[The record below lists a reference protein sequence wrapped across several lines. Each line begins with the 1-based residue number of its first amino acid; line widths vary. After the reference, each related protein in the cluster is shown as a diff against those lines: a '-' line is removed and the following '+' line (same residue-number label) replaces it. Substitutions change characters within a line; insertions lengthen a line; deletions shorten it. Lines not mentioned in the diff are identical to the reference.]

1 MFNKICIILV
11 KFFGLPVVNFLFLG
25 KTVPP
30 CSYRYL
36 IFVTT
41 FVPSL
46 YFFPTALADIPSVRA
61 VITNLRVLTPDA
73 FPFS

>member
-1 MFNKICIILV
+1 M
-11 KFFGLPVVNFLFLG
+11 VNFPFVG
-25 KTVPP
+25 KTVPS
-30 CSYRYL
+30 CSYQYL

-46 YFFPTALADIPSVRA
+46 YFFPAALADIPSIRS
-61 VITNLRVLTPDA
+61 VITCLRVLTSNA